1 MGDIM
6 SVQFEYAV
14 EKYPTEQ
21 FVHLV
26 YFCTDQGD
34 CGLDDLPS
42 EQMKIFEAL
51 LNAKGAEG
59 WELVQTFFGADGVLA
74 IWKRASRGNKV

>member
-26 YFCTDQGD
+26 YFCTDQGE

-42 EQMKIFEAL
+42 EQMKTFETL

-59 WELVQTFFGADGVLA
+59 WELVQSFFGADGVLA
-74 IWKRASRGNKV
+74 IWKRVSQEN